1 MIDIRLYRSRDYEAV
16 REIFSHAQDDFVQSY
31 LHSDE
36 DRQDY
41 NEYVIGA
48 LARDLADIERS
59 YLQHPGSNF
68 WVAVHDDETVGCIG
82 AYQRDGEEAEIRR
95 LAVRRDAR
103 RLGVA
108 SQLLDHAEAFCRDY
122 GYVRTIAWTYNHM
135 PGAIAFLRR
144 RGYSQIEEHA
154 FPHTSLTLY
163 LYALEL

>member
-1 MIDIRLYRSRDYEAV
+1 MIDIRLYRTRDYEAV

-36 DRQDY
+36 DRQEY

-48 LARDLADIERS
+48 LARDLSDIQRS

-68 WVAVHDDETVGCIG
+68 WVAERDGEAVGCIG
-82 AYQRDGEEAEIRR
+82 AYQRDHEEAEIRR
-95 LAVRRDAR
+95 LAVLRDAR
-103 RLGVA
+103 RQGIA
-108 SQLLDHAEAFCRDY
+108 SQLLDQAEAFCRDY
-122 GYVRTIAWTYNHM
+122 GYARTTAWTYNHM

-144 RGYSQIEEHA
+144 RGYREIEEHA

-163 LYALEL
+163 LYSLEL

>member
-1 MIDIRLYRSRDYEAV
+1 MIDIHLYRTRDYEAV
-16 REIFSHAQDDFVQSY
+16 REMFSHAQDDFAESY

-36 DRQDY
+36 DRQELNDY
-41 NEYVIGA
+41 VESA
-48 LARDLADIERS
+48 LSRDLADIRRS
-59 YLQHPGSNF
+59 YLEHPGSNF
-68 WVAVHDDETVGCIG
+68 WVAERDGETVGCIG
-82 AYQRDGEEAEIRR
+82 AYQRGHEEAEIRR

-103 RLGVA
+103 RLGIA

-122 GYVRTIAWTYNHM
+122 GYVRTTAWTYNHM

-144 RGYSQIEEHA
+144 RGYREIEEHA